1 MDDLSKA
8 ELQLYEREVALNE
21 VKSQYDAAVQE
32 KQRLTDAANVCLRKM
47 TSATALINGLG
58 GEKIRWTQ
66 QSKEFK
72 KQLGRYTAVVRIVVA
87 VTPITRVLFRRLV
100 GDVLLATGFLSYC
113 GPYNQE
119 FRSNLVQSWMNI
131 LTTQNV
137 PFTTKLNIIN
147 MLVENSMVRA
157 SVDVC
162 ERSNNDT
169 ASRSVSV
176 LGIRVDLA
184 RPSQRRAV
192 GAERADRD
200 QIQFVSSTH

>member
-32 KQRLTDAANVCLRKM
+32 KQRLTEAANVCLRKM

-66 QSKEFK
+66 QSKDFK
-72 KQLGRYTAVVRIVVA
+72 KQLGRYCL
-87 VTPITRVLFRRLV
+87 PILINEIYINDSLLCYRLV

-119 FRSNLVQSWMNI
+119 FRSNLVQKWMKI
-131 LTTQNV
+131 LTTQKV
-137 PFTTKLNIIN
+137 PFTAKLNIIN
-147 MLVENSMVRA
+147 MLVDNSMVRVLCKCN
-157 SVDVC
+157 VDVTPY
-162 ERSNNDT
+162 NNT
-169 ASRSVSV
+169 
-176 LGIRVDLA
+176 I
-184 RPSQRRAV
+184 
-192 GAERADRD
+192 
-200 QIQFVSSTH
+200 